1 MYFVKVDS
9 GSEMYF
15 PSLKVWLYK
24 GDKPVDSVPL
34 WEIVSGK
41 KRPNWVPDWVVKE
54 AMEAYSKYQKYLK
67 DEGEAE
73 NKREREI
80 ERTVKEWGSHSEFLR
95 EEEFV
100 KSILENN
107 VKVILKGDSL
117 WNSVFAVKTSE
128 GKWFAWRP
136 APATREETFLIK
148 TSAGSISTAER
159 MGVMLNLVA
168 SWVWGARKTP
178 NFLWILGVKVPR
190 PILYKKRI
198 YSEFISQSG
207 RLDRV
212 IVPEEEAVKQLEDWI
227 KNKEVQIPK
236 AEIFEREGVKITF
249 TPEIKESVTPEA
261 EEEPE
266 KLLRGWFIYRYI
278 SGKIEIEWHY
288 SVEFAS
294 WVAQEVR
301 ELVLQEL
308 DEAISRRTARV
319 IIEQ

>member
-1 MYFVKVDS
+1 MKYFVKVDT

-15 PSLKVWLYK
+15 PSLKAWLYE

-34 WEIVSGK
+34 WKIVSGAK
-41 KRPNWVPDWVVKE
+41 PDWVPDWVVKK
-54 AMEAYSKYQKYLK
+54 AMEAYHKYQEYLK
-67 DEGEAE
+67 AEREADSKLE
-73 NKREREI
+73 QEI
-80 ERTVKEWGSHSEFLR
+80 ERTIREWGSHSEFLQ

-100 KSILENN
+100 NSILRNSTR
-107 VKVILKGDSL
+107 ILLKGDSL
-117 WNSVFAVKTSE
+117 WNSVFAIKTSE
-128 GKWFAWRP
+128 EKWFTWRP
-136 APATREETFLIK
+136 TPAVREETFLIK
-148 TSAGSISTAER
+148 TSAGSITTAER

-168 SWVWGARKTP
+168 SWLWGARKTP
-178 NFLWILGVKVPR
+178 NFLWILGIKVPR

-212 IVPEEEAVKQLEDWI
+212 IVPEEEAVKRLEDWI

-236 AEIFEREGVKITF
+236 VEIFEREGIKITF
-249 TPEIKESVTPEA
+249 TPEIKESVNPEV

-278 SGKIEIEWHY
+278 SGKIEIKWHY

-301 ELVLQEL
+301 ELILQEL
-308 DEAISRRTARV
+308 DEAISRRTAQV